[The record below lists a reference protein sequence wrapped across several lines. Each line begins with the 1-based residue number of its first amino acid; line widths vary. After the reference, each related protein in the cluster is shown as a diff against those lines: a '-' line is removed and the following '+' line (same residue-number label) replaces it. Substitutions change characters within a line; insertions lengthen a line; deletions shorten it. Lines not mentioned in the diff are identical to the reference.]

1 MKRKPLKYYQA
12 SKNFDFSTEEYD
24 KLSISQLKK
33 QADYWM
39 RQYLLRETE
48 SRFGKYFCPLKKAWL
63 PANQME
69 VAHFIDRSFMWSRY
83 ELKNCHLVS
92 KQSNSFDAQILKEG
106 YKSLHHFDY
115 ESYLKDEYGE
125 NTIKVLLDMSEEKLI
140 FGRENYIEKIKF
152 FRDES
157 RSVDIT

>member
-12 SKNFDFSTEEYD
+12 SKNFDFSTQDYD

-63 PANQME
+63 PSNQME
-69 VAHFIDRSFMWSRY
+69 VAHFEDRMYMNLRY
-83 ELKNCHLVS
+83 DLKNCHLVS
-92 KQSNSFDAQILKEG
+92 KQSNSFDAQTPKEG

-115 ESYLKDEYGE
+115 EQFLLEEYGE
-125 NTIKVLLDMSEEKLI
+125 NILKELQDKKEFHI
-140 FGRENYIEKIKF
+140 FARENYIEKIKF
-152 FRDES
+152 FRD
-157 RSVDIT
+157 V